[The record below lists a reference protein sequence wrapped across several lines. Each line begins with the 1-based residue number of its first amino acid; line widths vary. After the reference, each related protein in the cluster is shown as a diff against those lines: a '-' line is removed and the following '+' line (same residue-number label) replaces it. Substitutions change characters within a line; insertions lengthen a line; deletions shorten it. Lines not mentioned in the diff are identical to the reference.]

1 MTDEGNTKTIQWA
14 YNAKEVKLGGV
25 NTPDATAIWNRKNKN
40 DVSDWSDILE
50 WGKEGWE
57 MVNSIP
63 LTDVRGFTT
72 KILFVFKRPL

>member
-1 MTDEGNTKTIQWA
+1 MNKNNTETVQWEYRA
-14 YNAKEVKLGGV
+14 HEVKLEGL
-25 NTPDATAIWNRKNKN
+25 NTPDATVIWNRKNENGVSHWN
-40 DVSDWSDILE
+40 DFAE

-72 KILFVFKRPL
+72 KILFVFKRPI